1 MFLKLFN
8 FSTSLIR
15 PQQLIII
22 DLYIIVMKPSEI
34 LTYYLNEEVINKL
47 LNVKDRECAVRYYD
61 KFGKRPMLFQY
72 SSDVENLIRSGATS
86 FHVSEERW
94 INPLLLDK
102 DSRKEQLADLRK
114 GWDLVIDID
123 CKILDISKI
132 FTKMLVDKLETE
144 GISSLAVKFSGGSG
158 FHLLVPYES
167 FPRSI
172 NGEETRRL
180 FPDAPMVIS
189 MFLKNELRDQ
199 LEKEIRNYGLE
210 KIAAFLHTDKNQFYQ
225 NGKFDPYSIIDI
237 DTVLISER
245 HMFRM
250 QYSLN
255 EKKWLVSVPIEKN
268 KVIDFNIDQA
278 IPGAVDTKLD
288 FFDIPER
295 KDEAASLFIR
305 AYDAFQNEPKK
316 EEQEVI
322 KNFTPINLPLDLTK
336 LPPCIKIISNGLS
349 DGRKR
354 SVFILINFLR
364 NIGRTKEEVTSFL
377 LEWNKKNN
385 PPLKENLIIPQV
397 EYAFSGKSY
406 PPPNCDAKGY
416 YKFFNVCFPD
426 ETCKFIKNPLSY
438 YIKLNSKNH
447 KKRR

>member
-1 MFLKLFN
+1 
-8 FSTSLIR
+8 
-15 PQQLIII
+15 
-22 DLYIIVMKPSEI
+22 VKPSEI
-34 LTYYLNEEVINKL
+34 LKYYLNEEVINKL
-47 LNVKDRECAVRYYD
+47 LIVKDRECAVRYYD
-61 KFGKRPMLFQY
+61 KFGKRPMYFQY
-72 SSDVENLIRSGATS
+72 PNDIENLIRGGATS

-94 INPLLLDK
+94 VNPLLLDK
-102 DSRKEQLADLRK
+102 DLSKDQLTDLRK
-114 GWDLVIDID
+114 SWDLVIDID
-123 CKILDISKI
+123 CKVLDISKI
-132 FTKMLVDKLETE
+132 FTKLLIDKLERE
-144 GISSLAVKFSGGSG
+144 GIHSMSVKFSGGSG
-158 FHLLVPYES
+158 FHLLLPCES
-167 FPRSI
+167 FPSSI
-172 NGEETRRL
+172 NGQETRKL
-180 FPDAPMVIS
+180 FPDAPMIIS
-189 MFLKNELRDQ
+189 LFLKNELKDS
-199 LEKEIRNYGLE
+199 LEKEIKSYGLDKVAE
-210 KIAAFLHTDKNQFYQ
+210 ELHTDKDKFYDD
-225 NGKFDPYSIIDI
+225 GKFDPYSIIDI

-268 KVIDFNIDQA
+268 KVIDFDVEQA
-278 IPGAVDTKLD
+278 EPDKVSTKID

-295 KDEAASLFIR
+295 KNEASALFIR
-305 AYDAFQNEPKK
+305 AYDAFREEPKK
-316 EEQEVI
+316 DEQEII
-322 KNFTPINLPLDLTK
+322 KRFVPVNLPLDMNK

-364 NIGRTKEEVTSFL
+364 NIGRTKEEVLAFL

-426 ETCKFIKNPLSY
+426 ETCRLIKNPLSY
-438 YIKLNSKNH
+438 YIRLNSKNH
-447 KKRR
+447 KK